1 MYVVARYDKERV
13 ESLSPREGKGIVDE
27 HDQLSVAD
35 AAQALERSTEQV
47 RRYLRE
53 GRLKGRRIGGQWF
66 IGATDLTVFQA
77 SLQEQTGFLQ
87 KLEPA
92 AEIDPLGAVIGIG
105 SGGGSNLAEG
115 KDAYR
120 RTFWWRR

>member
-1 MYVVARYDKERV
+1 M
-13 ESLSPREGKGIVDE
+13 DE
-27 HDQLSVAD
+27 HNQLNVAD

-66 IGATDLTVFQA
+66 ITTADLAAFQTA
-77 SLQEQTGFLQ
+77 VQEQTGFLQ

-92 AEIDPLGAVIGIG
+92 AASDPLGAVIGIG

-115 KDAYR
+115 KEAYR

>member
-1 MYVVARYDKERV
+1 
-13 ESLSPREGKGIVDE
+13 VDE

-35 AAQALERSTEQV
+35 AARALDRSTEQV

-53 GRLKGRRIGGQWF
+53 GRLHGRRIGGQWF
-66 IGATDLTVFQA
+66 IAAADLTAFQA
-77 SLQEQTGFLQ
+77 SLLEQTGFLQ

-92 AEIDPLGAVIGIG
+92 AAIDPLGAVIGIG

-115 KDAYR
+115 TDAYR